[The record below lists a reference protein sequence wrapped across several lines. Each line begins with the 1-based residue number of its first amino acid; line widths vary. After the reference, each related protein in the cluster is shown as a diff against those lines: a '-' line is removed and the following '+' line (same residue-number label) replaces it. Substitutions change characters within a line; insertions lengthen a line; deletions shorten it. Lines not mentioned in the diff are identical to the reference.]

1 MKKLIAIVLLA
12 CMLSAALFASE
23 SYIGASI
30 NSKFDF
36 GFEEYENVKKDF
48 SEGYLGFGVDMAT
61 YFGESANW
69 GMSLNIDFNFPLYI
83 ASNGHAITNFIT
95 WEIYPALMFNF
106 KYDFTDELSLESGV
120 GVAMGFGMG
129 NAEMFDGVDSYYDYE
144 LKYLRS
150 VLDIIGNVGI
160 IWRYSDAWA
169 LRGGVNISY
178 TVLDSYTATGYR
190 NGHETSDGAGM
201 APGSI
206 LCPDLAVEGYVGI
219 AYLY

>member
-1 MKKLIAIVLLA
+1 MKKLIAIVLVVCTLCTA
-12 CMLSAALFASE
+12 VFASE

-30 NSKFDF
+30 NYKFDF
-36 GFEEYENVKKDF
+36 GFEKYENVRKDF
-48 SEGYLGFGVDMAT
+48 NEGYLGLGVDMAT

-83 ASNGHAITNFIT
+83 ASNGHSIPNYFT
-95 WEIYPALMFNF
+95 WEVYPALMFNF

-129 NAEMFDGVDSYYDYE
+129 TAESIDPYYDE

-150 VLDIIGNVGI
+150 VLDVIGNVGI
-160 IWRYSDAWA
+160 IWKYSESWA
-169 LRGGVNISY
+169 LRGGVNVSY
-178 TVLDSYTATGYR
+178 TILDSYTATAYR
-190 NGHETSDGAGM
+190 NGIETSDGVGM
-201 APGSI
+201 SPGSM

-219 AYLY
+219 ALLY